1 MTTHSL
7 RRARALIVA
16 ALTLTTGAALGVTAP
31 PAHAVNQT
39 VPCTASTTTNGT
51 NLQTAMST
59 VVGGGGGTIT
69 LDDYCVYELTAP
81 ISGTTGLTT
90 VSGGITVT
98 VTTVSGLN
106 TATIERSTAGATP
119 QFNIFTVAGSGSV
132 LNLSH
137 LSLLNGSAPGAG
149 GAVRVVQ
156 ASTLNADNMLFAGNR
171 AAGDGG
177 ALLLSNA
184 GLGSTATITSS
195 IFTDN
200 QAGASGGA
208 IRLQGSSTL
217 NLSDSSVSGNR
228 ALGNGGGIEG
238 NLFAVGTGTTTLSN
252 VTMKHN
258 TAVNGGAIAME
269 GNGPLNVTN
278 STISDNRTIQGNGG
292 GVYLTNGRPNSFT
305 GSHIDGNTA
314 TATNNVVASGGGLF
328 NRNSN
333 QVVTLDTT
341 TVAQNRIVGA
351 NGQGGG
357 IAGVAGTVTLNSST
371 VTGNLASGRF
381 SKGGGLYSD
390 NSFAASAVNVN
401 SSSISLNKVT
411 GTGAVSGGI
420 YNSGATVALSSA
432 TVDNNTAPFAPAPG
446 GVYTTVAI
454 NPTGG
459 SINGNFPT
467 NCLLSPAMVTGCV
480 N

>member
-1 MTTHSL
+1 MTTHLL
-7 RRARALIVA
+7 RRARALTVA
-16 ALTLTTGAALGVTAP
+16 AVTLTAGTVLGVTAP
-31 PAHAVNQT
+31 SAHAVDQT

-51 NLQTAMST
+51 NLQTAMSA

-69 LDDYCVYELTAP
+69 LDDYCVYELTVP
-81 ISGTTGLTT
+81 ISGTTGLTP

-106 TATIERSTAGATP
+106 TATIERSTAGSTTP
-119 QFNIFTVAGSGSV
+119 FNIFTVTGANSV

-137 LSLLNGSAPGAG
+137 LSLLNGSAPDSG
-149 GAVRVVQ
+149 GAVRVL
-156 ASTLNADNMLFAGNR
+156 ATATLNADHMLFAGNR
-171 AAGDGG
+171 AVNDGG

-184 GLGSTATITSS
+184 GTGSTATITTSTFS
-195 IFTDN
+195 DN

-228 ALGNGGGIEG
+228 AKGNGGGIEG
-238 NLFAVGTGTTTLSN
+238 NIFTTGTAVTTLDS
-252 VTMKHN
+252 VTMTHN

-269 GNGPLNVTN
+269 GNGPLTVTN
-278 STISDNRTIQGNGG
+278 STISANRTIEGSGG
-292 GVYLTNGRPNSFT
+292 GVYLANGRTNSFT

-314 TATNNVVASGGGLF
+314 TASDDNVASGGGLF
-328 NRNSN
+328 NSN
-333 QVVTLDTT
+333 FGAVTTLNTT
-341 TVAQNRIVGA
+341 TVANNQVVNA

-357 IAGVAGTVTLNSST
+357 IAGVAGTVTLNSAT
-371 VTGNLASGRF
+371 VTGNLVSGRF
-381 SKGGGLYSD
+381 GKGGGLYSD
-390 NSFAASAVNVN
+390 DTDTPSVVNVN
-401 SSSISLNKVT
+401 SSSVSSNKVV

-432 TVDNNTAPFAPAPG
+432 TVDNNTAPLAPAPG

-454 NPTGG
+454 VPTGG